1 MTVTE
6 FKKGYY
12 SVLEVL
18 TMLAQA
24 LIGFI
29 PAYFAIDGLT
39 KVSGLDVEQIY
50 IKAIVWL
57 FAIILEILG
66 IAILKQATEAYLSQ
80 YGEHIPA
87 NVPIWCGVIYVGNM
101 MLITTLHT
109 ILPDEIKA
117 LSVGLLCLMPVVGY
131 VSSGMKSMVDEAGL
145 SAEEE
150 EKRQRELAEE
160 ERQRKWK
167 IEDEERQRK
176 QELQNKEIE
185 MNNKILMMREE
196 AKIAKRS
203 TVVPKTVPTERLQ
216 TVERAETDESG
227 TILERIANDG
237 YKSYGSLSKDTGI
250 PKTTVARVVSELVNA
265 GKLHRIEDEGKVK
278 FELNGYH

>member
-39 KVSGLDVEQIY
+39 KVSGLDIEQIY

-101 MLITTLHT
+101 MLLTTLHT

-131 VSSGMKSMVDEAGL
+131 VSSGMKSMVAEAGL
-145 SAEEE
+145 SDEEE
-150 EKRQRELAEE
+150 EKRQRELAE
-160 ERQRKWK
+160 
-167 IEDEERQRK
+167 EERQRK

-203 TVVPKTVPTERLQ
+203 TVVPKSVPTERSQ

-250 PKTTVARVVSELVNA
+250 PKTTVVRVVSELVNA

>member
-1 MTVTE
+1 MIQK
-6 FKKGYY
+6 F
-12 SVLEVL
+12 
-18 TMLAQA
+18 
-24 LIGFI
+24 FN
-29 PAYFAIDGLT
+29 
-39 KVSGLDVEQIY
+39 
-50 IKAIVWL
+50 L
-57 FAIILEILG
+57 FANTKNSNMLKKWEIAVNVLLTLIFLVSIISSG
-66 IAILKQATEAYLSQ
+66 FGQQKVNNYMATEAYLSQ

-101 MLITTLHT
+101 MLLTTLHT

-203 TVVPKTVPTERLQ
+203 TVVPKSVPVERTQ
-216 TVERAETDESG
+216 TVERAESDESG

-237 YKSYGSLSKDTGI
+237 YKSYGTLSKDTGI
-250 PKTTVARVVSELVNA
+250 PKTTVVRVVSELVNA